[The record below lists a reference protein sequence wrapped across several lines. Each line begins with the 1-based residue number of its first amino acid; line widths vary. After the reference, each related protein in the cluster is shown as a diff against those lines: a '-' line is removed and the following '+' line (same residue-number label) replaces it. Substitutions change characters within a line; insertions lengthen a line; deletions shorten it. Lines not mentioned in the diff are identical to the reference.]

1 MIDMERRSFLALI
14 AAPVLLQPSLRRS
27 RRKNTD
33 TQATTRY
40 IFAQAVR
47 RARTEGWDALPI
59 GDLMGKLGQLFI
71 GTPYVG
77 GTLDGDGP
85 EVCRIDFTGLD
96 CVTYFENVLG
106 MARVIKKRKTSFDDL
121 QKEITFTRYR
131 QGTLNGYVSRLHYT
145 AEWIEDNVKKGVVT
159 DVTTT
164 LQADPF
170 PLNVSF
176 MSENPRFY
184 RPLRELP
191 ALVQEMASV
200 ERSINSTSRW
210 YVPRDRIAGV
220 EQLLRTGDIVA
231 ITTSKSGI
239 DYAHT
244 GLVFVTE
251 DGVRHLMHASSQQKK
266 VVLDGAVH
274 EYVQGVRTH
283 TGISVVRPIEVA

>member
-1 MIDMERRSFLALI
+1 MIDMKRRSFLTLF
-14 AAPVLLQPSLRRS
+14 AAPVMLQPSLRRS

-33 TQATTRY
+33 TQATSRY
-40 IFAQAVR
+40 IVAQAVR

-59 GDLMGKLGQLFI
+59 GELMGKLGQLFI

-85 EVCRIDFTGLD
+85 EICRIDVTGLD

-106 MARVIKKRKTSFDDL
+106 MARVIKKRKSSFEDL

-131 QGTLNGYVSRLHYT
+131 QGMLNGYASRLHYT

-159 DVTTT
+159 DITNT
-164 LQADPF
+164 LHADPF
-170 PLNVSF
+170 PVQVSF

-184 RPLRELP
+184 RPLREDP
-191 ALVQEMASV
+191 TMVERMASI
-200 ERSINSTSRW
+200 ERSINATSRW
-210 YVPRDRIAGV
+210 YVPKDRIADI
-220 EQLLRTGDIVA
+220 EQQLQTGDIIA
-231 ITTSKSGI
+231 ITTSKAGL

-244 GLVFVTE
+244 GLVFVTD

-266 VVLDGAVH
+266 VVLDVAVH
-274 EYVQGVRTH
+274 AYVQGVRTH
-283 TGISVVRPIEVA
+283 TGISVVRPTEVS